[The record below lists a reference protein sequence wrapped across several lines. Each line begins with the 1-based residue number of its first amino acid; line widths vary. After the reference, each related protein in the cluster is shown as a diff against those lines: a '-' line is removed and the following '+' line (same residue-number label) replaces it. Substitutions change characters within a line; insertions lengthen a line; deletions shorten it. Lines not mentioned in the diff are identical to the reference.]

1 MNKRSRFVTTGQ
13 AVGLCLALLFAMPLL
28 GQTTKRSSADTDP
41 DVDVRTLTGDGF
53 TGRPLKPTYIESWEA
68 SATGDDIYSRA
79 SPLSVA
85 IPPEL
90 KDFWKKTT
98 TSSRGFRWI
107 VNAAEFGLDPKDWQ
121 SDPSRIIYQGGKYH
135 MWMIDE
141 RVRPLETGT
150 LDIRKPRVKGKGM
163 SRILYLTSVDTH
175 RWTAVDYLPLGP
187 KGSCY
192 DESPDQANVIYHEG
206 RFYLFSNGYTSNI
219 GKYGQRNA
227 GIFCLVADAPEGPW
241 KQPDGVDLLLKPEI
255 GSDSFDNSYIT
266 NPRHIFLNGKWF
278 MYYKGGR
285 KGFGPLDTENGVA
298 IADSLLGPYRKY
310 EGNPVMKG
318 HGHFCWR
325 YKHGM
330 IYISFQTQQ
339 LAWSEDGIHFAP
351 IVCPKKDLFIFGS
364 LYVPYD
370 PLFGDPVTNQPVTS
384 FWGFESELMR
394 QKNPRDWDMVRM
406 EWGFGPAAGEPAQGT
421 TAPKK

>member
-1 MNKRSRFVTTGQ
+1 MLRKNLSMNKRNRFVTMKQ
-13 AVGLCLALLFAMPLL
+13 AAGLCLALLFAMPLL
-28 GQTTKRSSADTDP
+28 GQTTKRSPADPDA

-68 SATGDDIYSRA
+68 SATGEDIYSRA
-79 SPLSVA
+79 SPLSVT

-107 VNAAEFGLDPKDWQ
+107 VNAAEFGLDPMDWQ
-121 SDPSRIIYQGGKYH
+121 SDPSRIIYHGGKYH
-135 MWMIDE
+135 MWVI
-141 RVRPLETGT
+141 G
-150 LDIRKPRVKGKGM
+150 RKKPANGF
-163 SRILYLTSVDTH
+163 SYILYLNSIDTH
-175 RWTAVDYLPLGP
+175 RWTAVGYLPNGP

-192 DESPDQANVIYHEG
+192 DVRIEQANVIYHRG
-206 RFYLFSNGYTSNI
+206 KFYLFSEGETSNI
-219 GKYGQRNA
+219 KKYGQRDA

-241 KQPDGVDLLLKPEI
+241 KQPDGVDVLLKPAND
-255 GSDSFDNSYIT
+255 GKSWDSKRVI
-266 NPRHIFLNGKWF
+266 NPRHVFLNGKWF
-278 MYYKGGR
+278 MYYKAYGEKSGGS
-285 KGFGPLDTENGVA
+285 DTENGVA

-330 IYISFQTQQ
+330 IYLSFATQQ
-339 LAWSEDGIHFAP
+339 LTWSEDGIHFAP

-394 QKNPRDWDMVRM
+394 QKDPRDWDVVRM
-406 EWGFGPAAGEPAQGT
+406 EWGFGPAAGVPTQGT
-421 TAPKK
+421 TATKK